1 MTRYGKPLQQK
12 GQYKLVPILLDGE
25 ADEEPRIV
33 GYAILGSDGK
43 VIERFTSWTEA
54 LAAFEVLP
62 DDSRPPPP
70 GGSGGMS
77 FG

>member
-1 MTRYGKPLQQK
+1 MTRYGKPSQEK

-33 GYAILGSDGK
+33 GYAILDSDGN
-43 VIERFTSWTEA
+43 VIEHCTTWTEA
-54 LAAFEVLP
+54 LAAFEALP

-70 GGSGGMS
+70 GGSGRMS